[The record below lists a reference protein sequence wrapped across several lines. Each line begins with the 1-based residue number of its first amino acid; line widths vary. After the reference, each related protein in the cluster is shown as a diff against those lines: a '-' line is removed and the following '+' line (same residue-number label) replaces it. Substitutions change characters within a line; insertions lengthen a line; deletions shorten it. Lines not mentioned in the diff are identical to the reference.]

1 MFDLLHPFRIRL
13 GVGGVEGIHHNDCS
27 FASLCALPHYLAI
40 YEAGFNASPQN
51 HICHEV
57 MVGGELAVAV
67 VSLLCLLVEPA
78 PPSVELALD
87 GCIFC
92 KLYVIRWDG

>member
-40 YEAGFNASPQN
+40 YKAGFDASPQN

-78 PPSVELALD
+78 PPSVELSLNGEPIGEFIVVGRD
-87 GCIFC
+87 G
-92 KLYVIRWDG
+92 